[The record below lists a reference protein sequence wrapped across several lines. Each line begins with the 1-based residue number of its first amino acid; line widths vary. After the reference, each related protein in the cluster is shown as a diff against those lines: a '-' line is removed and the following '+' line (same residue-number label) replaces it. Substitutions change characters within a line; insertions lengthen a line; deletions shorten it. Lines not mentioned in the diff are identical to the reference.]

1 MDLKYKN
8 YYGMENEVMKS
19 NKLWIISLLF
29 LVALVGCSSDQSQP
43 SPSINEEHEELM
55 PVSKQMPTVPPVDI
69 VNAEG
74 EKIGTAALTQEA
86 KGVRMKVNV
95 TNLSPG
101 KHGIHI
107 HEKAFEGVDFQTA
120 GSHLNPYNKQHGLK
134 DPKGPH
140 LGDMPN
146 LTVKPDGTAEQTFFL
161 DGATLIEGKKNSLIN
176 RSIIIHEKEDD
187 QKTDP
192 AGNSGDRIAGGIIS
206 KNR

>member
-1 MDLKYKN
+1 
-8 YYGMENEVMKS
+8 MKHT
-19 NKLWIISLLF
+19 KLWMISLLF
-29 LVALVGCSSDQSQP
+29 LVALMGCSSDQSQS
-43 SPSINEEHEELM
+43 SPSVHGEDEELL
-55 PVSKQMPTVPPVDI
+55 PVSKQMPTIPSVDI

-74 EKIGTAALTQEA
+74 EKIGTAELTQEA

-95 TNLSPG
+95 SNLSPG

-107 HEKAFEGVDFQTA
+107 HEKAFKGVDFQTA
-120 GSHLNPYNKQHGLK
+120 GEHFNPYGKEHGLEN
-134 DPKGPH
+134 PKGPH

-161 DGATLIEGKKNSLIN
+161 DGTTLIESKKNSLVN

-187 QKTDP
+187 QKTNP

-206 KNR
+206 NKK